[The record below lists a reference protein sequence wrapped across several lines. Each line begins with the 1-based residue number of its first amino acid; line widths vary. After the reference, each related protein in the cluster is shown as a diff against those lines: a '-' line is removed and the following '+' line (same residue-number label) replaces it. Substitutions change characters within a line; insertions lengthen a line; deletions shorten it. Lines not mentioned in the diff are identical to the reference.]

1 MRPSADRRARERV
14 RGSTVLLLCA
24 TASLLL
30 ALQAGRASAL
40 SMPHTPRRAVL
51 QQLGAAA
58 SAVSLGPLLTVAPAA
73 TTPQPI
79 VHHYGLH
86 RDQFGELWLPAAAGT
101 SAAPPDRALP
111 VIALLHGGFWQQ
123 AYDRRLMDDLAAS
136 IARHGRMACWNLEY
150 RRVGQGGA
158 GGRPATFLDVAA
170 GLDWLRSTGARKFNL
185 DPSRVAVAGHSAGGT
200 LAAWAALRPLLPDT
214 ASGSPT
220 RDAVL
225 PCAAVSLGGVLD
237 LQWAAQQNTGRGAV
251 SALMASAP
259 PWPDSWCY
267 SPIDMLPPVS
277 ASLRRDA
284 QAQGRHLRPPDCLLG
299 LVHAQRDVIV
309 PVEQSIRFTVAACTA
324 GVETELHRIASE
336 SHFDCLDPAS
346 LSWRTALDLLQ
357 RGILRTLERILLFVA
372 PCSVTQHNV
381 KSTVPGVP
389 CMRALGHWRSSCA
402 PSAC

>member
-101 SAAPPDRALP
+101 SAARPDRALP

-158 GGRPATFLDVAA
+158 GRRAGCTPGPGGAGGGGGGGAA
-170 GLDWLRSTGARKFNL
+170 GDV
-185 DPSRVAVAGHSAGGT
+185 SRCRGGLG
-200 LAAWAALRPLLPDT
+200 LAALHRGPQVQP
-214 ASGSPT
+214 GSLS
-220 RDAVL
+220 R
-225 PCAAVSLGGVLD
+225 
-237 LQWAAQQNTGRGAV
+237 GRG
-251 SALMASAP
+251 
-259 PWPDSWCY
+259 
-267 SPIDMLPPVS
+267 
-277 ASLRRDA
+277 RTQR
-284 QAQGRHLRPPDCLLG
+284 GRHARSVGG
-299 LVHAQRDVIV
+299 L
-309 PVEQSIRFTVAACTA
+309 AA
-324 GVETELHRIASE
+324 
-336 SHFDCLDPAS
+336 PA
-346 LSWRTALDLLQ
+346 A
-357 RGILRTLERILLFVA
+357 
-372 PCSVTQHNV
+372 
-381 KSTVPGVP
+381 
-389 CMRALGHWRSSCA
+389 
-402 PSAC
+402 